1 MNAHT
6 AMVIATGLMF
16 VASSM
21 SLGVVVRLLGPTFH
35 TKVTAPWP
43 VVGFFFLASAGLF
56 WRGVTFLFPGDLVS
70 TDRMTPIVPL
80 EALIVLGLSIFI
92 LDWVMGDR
100 APPPLL
106 FRYFG
111 WAIRPRLSDERLAQ
125 LAFDLPPALH
135 VAAPADAQINRT
147 GRKTRLFVLTAGA
160 LVILAAL
167 GLIAAS
173 AAA

>member
-1 MNAHT
+1 MNPHT

-21 SLGVVVRLLGPTFH
+21 ALGVVVRLLGPTFH

-43 VVGFFFLASAGLF
+43 VIGFFFIASAGLF

-70 TDRMTPIVPL
+70 TDQMSLIVPL
-80 EALIVLGLSIFI
+80 EAAIVLGLCVVI

-111 WAIRPRLSDERLAQ
+111 WAIRPRLSDERLTD
-125 LAFDLPPALH
+125 LAFTLPPAMH
-135 VAAPADAQINRT
+135 VAAPPEAQISRT
-147 GRKTRLFVLTAGA
+147 GRKTRLFVLTGGA
-160 LVILAAL
+160 LIILAAL
-167 GLIAAS
+167 GVIAAS
-173 AAA
+173 AAV